1 MGPVLQGLYEMGVPE
16 LLDELEIWSVGT
28 FPIED
33 IPAELSASIK
43 EKRRVITIEEHY
55 RACGLGEALSYLF
68 LTSGVVPESLTC
80 LHAAGYPSG
89 RYGSQRWHQEESGL
103 AGPAL
108 VSRLEK
114 LLRA

>member
-1 MGPVLQGLYEMGVPE
+1 LQGLYEMGVPE
-16 LLDELEIWSVGT
+16 LFDELEIWSVGT

-33 IPAELSASIK
+33 IPAELAASVK

-68 LTSGVVPESLTC
+68 LTSDVVPESLTC

-89 RYGSQRWHQEESGL
+89 RYGSQNWHREESGL
-103 AGPAL
+103 AGRAL

-114 LLRA
+114 LLGA